1 MKEFKGNGVNRE
13 MKIGIVVAK
22 FNDFITKK
30 LLEGS
35 LDAFEQ
41 YEIDTENI
49 EVAWVP
55 GAYEIPLVAKK
66 MAEKNEYDA
75 LICLGAVIRG
85 ETTHYDY
92 VCNQAATGIGKV
104 SLDTNLPI
112 IFGVLTTENK
122 DQALERSGIKGK
134 NHGFNYGVD
143 AIEMVHLMKELDK

>member
-1 MKEFKGNGVNRE
+1 
-13 MKIGIVVAK
+13 
-22 FNDFITKK
+22 
-30 LLEGS
+30 S

-55 GAYEIPLVAKK
+55 WAYEIPLVAKK

-92 VCNQAATGIGKV
+92 VFNQAATGIGKV

-143 AIEMVHLMKELDK
+143 AIEMVH